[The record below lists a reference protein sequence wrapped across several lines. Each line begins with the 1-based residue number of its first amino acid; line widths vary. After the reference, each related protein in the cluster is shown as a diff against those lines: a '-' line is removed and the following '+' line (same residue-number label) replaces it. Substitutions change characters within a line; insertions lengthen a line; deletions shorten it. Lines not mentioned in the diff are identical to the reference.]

1 MLVTRQLFGNGVKPR
16 AVRGKYQKKKK
27 QDIVVMERVVY
38 EFACT
43 GLLMMLVH
51 GKTFSTMECVDQF
64 L

>member
-1 MLVTRQLFGNGVKPR
+1 MLETPEGFGKRLKQR
-16 AVRGKYQKKKK
+16 AVRGKYKKKKK